1 MRRKIIAALIVS
13 ILVLSGCAGKK
24 GNTGNSASGNLQGSG
39 TVSTQQTGIQTDF
52 KPIDPNT
59 VPQLSAKQ
67 KSQVNTK
74 LNTALDNIDKA
85 LKSIQDPK
93 DIDTSSVN

>member
-1 MRRKIIAALIVS
+1 MKKKILAVLIVS

-24 GNTGNSASGNLQGSG
+24 GGANNPASTSPAGSG
-39 TVSTQQTGIQTDF
+39 TALAQQAGAQTDF
-52 KPIDPNT
+52 KPISPGT

-67 KSQVNTK
+67 KSEVNTK